1 MQLLKNQ
8 GTDVSQWKTTELSKL
23 ILAIEAIG
31 YDPRDISSVDLLSAV
46 GSRKSTEL
54 TYTTVYA
61 INAIKAGGYTADTFK
76 DTELNQWAHDTAKAL
91 SNAEDKIFANA
102 DNTMGWQ
109 PLIFWYKKPGYDD
122 VTEAVDKALHKLPAI
137 AQRSTGSFCTP
148 GFETGCMSYGNN
160 AWNDAQA
167 MLFAGTFGVNVLD
180 SSSGYTKN
188 GNNILDAFF
197 DLVDVEG
204 KNSL

>member
-1 MQLLKNQ
+1 MEDNR
-8 GTDVSQWKTTELSKL
+8 TSKL

-91 SNAEDKIFANA
+91 SNAEDKFLQMPTIPWDGSHLFSGTKSLV
-102 DNTMGWQ
+102 TM
-109 PLIFWYKKPGYDD
+109 
-122 VTEAVDKALHKLPAI
+122 
-137 AQRSTGSFCTP
+137 
-148 GFETGCMSYGNN
+148 M
-160 AWNDAQA
+160 
-167 MLFAGTFGVNVLD
+167 
-180 SSSGYTKN
+180 
-188 GNNILDAFF
+188 
-197 DLVDVEG
+197 
-204 KNSL
+204 

>member
-1 MQLLKNQ
+1 M
-8 GTDVSQWKTTELSKL
+8 
-23 ILAIEAIG
+23 
-31 YDPRDISSVDLLSAV
+31 
-46 GSRKSTEL
+46 
-54 TYTTVYA
+54 
-61 INAIKAGGYTADTFK
+61 
-76 DTELNQWAHDTAKAL
+76 

-197 DLVDVEG
+197 DLVDVDGVFDGSIHGFTNYDVPQIARGLDAFIRQYE
-204 KNSL
+204 KTSSFWEFTDVTVPTKKS

>member
-1 MQLLKNQ
+1 MPLDLKNPHPMKIQIFGPFLQQLDAAIFHMEIQIILTNGLQIPKSICSYFKNQ

-76 DTELNQWAHDTAKAL
+76 DTELNQWAHDTAKAFVKCRRQNFL
-91 SNAEDKIFANA
+91 QMPTIPWDGSHLFSGTKSLI
-102 DNTMGWQ
+102 TM
-109 PLIFWYKKPGYDD
+109 
-122 VTEAVDKALHKLPAI
+122 
-137 AQRSTGSFCTP
+137 
-148 GFETGCMSYGNN
+148 M
-160 AWNDAQA
+160 
-167 MLFAGTFGVNVLD
+167 
-180 SSSGYTKN
+180 
-188 GNNILDAFF
+188 
-197 DLVDVEG
+197 
-204 KNSL
+204 

>member
-1 MQLLKNQ
+1 MEDNRTFKINF
-8 GTDVSQWKTTELSKL
+8 SYWSYWIWSK
-23 ILAIEAIG
+23 G
-31 YDPRDISSVDLLSAV
+31 HFVCRPSF
-46 GSRKSTEL
+46 GSWIRKSTEL

-76 DTELNQWAHDTAKAL
+76 DTEINQWAHDTAKSFVKCRRQNFCKCRQYHRMAATYFL
-91 SNAEDKIFANA
+91 V
-102 DNTMGWQ
+102 Q
-109 PLIFWYKKPGYDD
+109 KPGYDD

-167 MLFAGTFGVNVLD
+167 MLLQER
-180 SSSGYTKN
+180 
-188 GNNILDAFF
+188 
-197 DLVDVEG
+197 LV
-204 KNSL
+204 